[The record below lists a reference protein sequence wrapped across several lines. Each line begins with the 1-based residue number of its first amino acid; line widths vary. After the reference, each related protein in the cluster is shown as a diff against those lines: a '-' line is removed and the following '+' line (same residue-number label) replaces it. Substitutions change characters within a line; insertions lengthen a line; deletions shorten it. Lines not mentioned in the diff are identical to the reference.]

1 MKKNKIL
8 SIIFLFLIL
17 GLTVCVA
24 QEDTSKPQK
33 KPDIRTTETKVAD
46 ILTEMPA
53 KNAKHRNKLLDDM
66 ILMGHDG
73 ITRFTKLIVPPG
85 TGNDARAR
93 FALGSLAKYVIRPGA
108 EQERKMCSEVF
119 LKALS
124 QATNKEVKAFFIRQ
138 LQIAGKDEAVT
149 PLRKYLKDDRL
160 CEPATQALLSIKSY
174 PAEKALLKALSSSKG
189 TGKITIVKALGELKS
204 GTAVKKIR
212 KYSDTPNKELRKV
225 CLFALANISDA
236 SAKEILSLAA
246 KKAGYVYEETNAVQ
260 SYLLFAKRMGEE
272 GNITQSESICLD
284 LIKKCILKE
293 QTNTRIAA
301 LGILVDVKKEE
312 ALKELISA
320 MDDNNM
326 VYRKAALQFV
336 FSIPGENVTHEW
348 VRKMQG
354 VSPEVQAEIIQML
367 GNRNDE
373 SALPPILDA
382 LRNEDRIIRIAAIK
396 AAARLGQEDVL
407 TPLLEVMKSER
418 KDEILTVKQ
427 VLLSFNEN
435 EMLPVIAKTFP
446 ETSSFGKAALL
457 EVFATRKA
465 NQYVK
470 IVFEE
475 TKNKNESVSTAAF
488 LALESVV
495 SHKDLPKL
503 INILMDI
510 EGREQIQAV
519 QRAIV
524 AASQDKEEKDE
535 SSKILLKNLEKITG
549 TQRSKIL
556 NILPKIGGKEALQ
569 TVVEEFENKDNDLKK
584 VAFNALVNWKDISA
598 AGELYHICKNSDDDE
613 YVYAAFEGYVSQ
625 VSNAPVPEEQKLLLL
640 RKIMPLAKNNN
651 NKESLLMKLGDIRT
665 FPALVLS
672 GKYLN
677 DPDLS
682 QIACRSV
689 MSIALPQTGKENGMT
704 GKIVKELLQQVSQII
719 EGEESNYDREKIKKY
734 FGEMPDEEGFV
745 SLFNGTDLSGWK
757 GLVGN
762 PVSRTKMHPDTL
774 AIKQSVAN
782 KKMHENWSVRDGV
795 LWFNGRGAN
804 LCTVKDYGDF
814 ELLVDWRITKNGD
827 SGIYLRGSPQVQIWD
842 TSRTNVGAQVGSG
855 GLYNNKNHRST
866 PLKVADNPIGDWNTF
881 RIIMIGDKV
890 TVFLNGELVVDNEV
904 FENYWERE
912 KPIYPTG
919 PIELQAHGS
928 DLGFRDI
935 YIKEL
940 TGINHNQLT
949 EDEKAEGFVTLF
961 NGKNLDGWIGNKTD
975 YVVEDGNIVIY
986 PDKGGHGNLYT
997 EKEYSDF
1004 IFRFEFQ
1011 LTPGANNGLGIRTPS
1026 KGDAAYAGM
1035 ELQILDNT
1043 ASIYKNLKEYQYH
1056 GSVYGVIPAKR
1067 GYLKPVGE
1075 WNSEEVIANGPN
1087 IKVILNGTIIVDGN
1101 IEEVSKNGTID
1112 GRKHPGLKQTK
1123 GHIGFLGHGSIV
1135 RFRNIRIKDLAE

>member
-1 MKKNKIL
+1 
-8 SIIFLFLIL
+8 
-17 GLTVCVA
+17 
-24 QEDTSKPQK
+24 
-33 KPDIRTTETKVAD
+33 
-46 ILTEMPA
+46 
-53 KNAKHRNKLLDDM
+53 
-66 ILMGHDG
+66 
-73 ITRFTKLIVPPG
+73 
-85 TGNDARAR
+85 
-93 FALGSLAKYVIRPGA
+93 
-108 EQERKMCSEVF
+108 
-119 LKALS
+119 
-124 QATNKEVKAFFIRQ
+124 
-138 LQIAGKDEAVT
+138 
-149 PLRKYLKDDRL
+149 
-160 CEPATQALLSIKSY
+160 
-174 PAEKALLKALSSSKG
+174 
-189 TGKITIVKALGELKS
+189 ELKS
-204 GTAVKKIR
+204 GPAVKKIR

-225 CLFALANISDA
+225 CLFALANIADA

-246 KKAGYVYEETNAVQ
+246 EKARYIYEETNAVQ

-284 LIKKCILKE
+284 LIRKCTLKE

-301 LGILVDVKKEE
+301 LGILVDIKKEE

-348 VRKMQG
+348 VRKMQD
-354 VSPEVQAEIIQML
+354 VNPEVQSEIIQML

-396 AAARLGQEDVL
+396 AAARLCQEDVL
-407 TPLLEVMKSER
+407 TPLLEVMKSEE

-435 EMLPVIAKTFP
+435 ELLPVIAKTFP

-475 TKNKNESVSTAAF
+475 TKNKDESVSTAAF
-488 LALESVV
+488 LALESMV

-524 AASQDKEEKDE
+524 AASQDKEGKDE
-535 SSKILLKNLEKITG
+535 SSKILLKHLEKITG
-549 TQRSKIL
+549 TKRSKIL
-556 NILPKIGGKEALQ
+556 NILPEIGGKEALQ
-569 TVVEEFENKDNDLKK
+569 TVVEEFENNDNDLKK

-598 AGELYHICKNSDDDE
+598 SGELYHICKNSDDDE
-613 YVYAAFEGYVSQ
+613 YVYAAFEGYVKQ
-625 VSNAPVPEEQKLLLL
+625 VSNAPVPDEQKLLLL
-640 RKIMPLAKNNN
+640 RKIMPMAKNNK
-651 NKESLLMKLGDIRT
+651 NKESLLMKLGNIRT

-689 MSIALPQTGKENGMT
+689 MSIALPQTRKENGMT

-719 EGEESNYDREKIKKY
+719 EGEESDYDREKIKKY
-734 FGEMPDEEGFV
+734 LEEMPDEEGFV
-745 SLFNGTDLSGWK
+745 SLFNG
-757 GLVGN
+757 
-762 PVSRTKMHPDTL
+762 
-774 AIKQSVAN
+774 
-782 KKMHENWSVRDGV
+782 
-795 LWFNGRGAN
+795 
-804 LCTVKDYGDF
+804 
-814 ELLVDWRITKNGD
+814 
-827 SGIYLRGSPQVQIWD
+827 
-842 TSRTNVGAQVGSG
+842 
-855 GLYNNKNHRST
+855 
-866 PLKVADNPIGDWNTF
+866 
-881 RIIMIGDKV
+881 
-890 TVFLNGELVVDNEV
+890 
-904 FENYWERE
+904 
-912 KPIYPTG
+912 
-919 PIELQAHGS
+919 
-928 DLGFRDI
+928 
-935 YIKEL
+935 
-940 TGINHNQLT
+940 
-949 EDEKAEGFVTLF
+949 
-961 NGKNLDGWIGNKTD
+961 KNLDGWVGNKTD

-997 EKEYSDF
+997 EKEYGDF

-1011 LTPGANNGLGIRTPS
+1011 LTPGANNGLGIRTPL
-1026 KGDAAYAGM
+1026 KGDAAYIGM

-1043 ASIYKNLKEYQYH
+1043 ASIYENLKEYQYH

-1087 IKVILNGTIIVDGN
+1087 IKVILNGTTIVDGN
-1101 IEEVSKNGTID
+1101 IDEASKNGTID
-1112 GRKHPGLKQTK
+1112 GRKHPGLKQAK
-1123 GHIGFLGHGSIV
+1123 GHIGFLGHGSVV
-1135 RFRNIRIKDLAE
+1135 RFRNIRIKDLINSK

>member
-1 MKKNKIL
+1 MDKILNKMKKNKIL
-8 SIIFLFLIL
+8 SSIFLFLIL

-73 ITRFTKLIVPPG
+73 IIRFAKLIVPPG

-93 FALGSLAKYVIRPGA
+93 FALGSLAKYVTRPGA

-124 QATNKEVKAFFIRQ
+124 QATDKEVKAFFIRQ

-160 CEPATQALLSIKSY
+160 CEPATQALLSIKSS

-189 TGKITIVKALGELKS
+189 AGRITLVKALGELKS
-204 GTAVKKIR
+204 GTAVKNIR

-225 CLFALANISDA
+225 CLFALANIADA

-246 KKAGYVYEETNAVQ
+246 EKAGYIYEETNAVQ
-260 SYLLFAKRMGEE
+260 SYLLFAKRIGEE
-272 GNITQSESICLD
+272 GNITLSESICLD
-284 LIKKCILKE
+284 LIKKCTLKE

-336 FSIPGENVTHEW
+336 FSIPGENVTNEW

-367 GNRNDE
+367 GNRNDK

-396 AAARLGQEDVL
+396 AAARLGREDVL

-435 EMLPVIAKTFP
+435 ELLPVIAKTFP

-465 NQYVK
+465 NQYAK

-475 TKNKNESVSTAAF
+475 TKNKDESVSTAAF

-524 AASQDKEEKDE
+524 AASQDKEGKNE
-535 SSKILLKNLEKITG
+535 SSKILLNHLE
-549 TQRSKIL
+549 
-556 NILPKIGGKEALQ
+556 
-569 TVVEEFENKDNDLKK
+569 
-584 VAFNALVNWKDISA
+584 
-598 AGELYHICKNSDDDE
+598 
-613 YVYAAFEGYVSQ
+613 
-625 VSNAPVPEEQKLLLL
+625 
-640 RKIMPLAKNNN
+640 
-651 NKESLLMKLGDIRT
+651 
-665 FPALVLS
+665 
-672 GKYLN
+672 
-677 DPDLS
+677 
-682 QIACRSV
+682 
-689 MSIALPQTGKENGMT
+689 
-704 GKIVKELLQQVSQII
+704 
-719 EGEESNYDREKIKKY
+719 
-734 FGEMPDEEGFV
+734 EMPDEEGFV
-745 SLFNGTDLSGWK
+745 SLFNGTDMSGWK
-757 GLVGN
+757 GLAGN

-774 AIKQSVAN
+774 AIKQTVAN
-782 KKMHENWSVRDGV
+782 KKMFENWSVRDGV

-881 RIIMIGDKV
+881 RITMIDDKV
-890 TVFLNGELVVDNEV
+890 TVYLNGELVVDNEV

-940 TGINHNQLT
+940 PGINHNQLT

-975 YVVEDGNIVIY
+975 YMVEDGTIVIY

-1004 IFRFEFQ
+1004 NFRFEFK
-1011 LTPGANNGLGIRTPS
+1011 LTPGANNGLGIRTPL
-1026 KGDAAYAGM
+1026 KGDAAYIGM

-1067 GYLKPVGE
+1067 GYLKPIGE
-1075 WNSEEVIANGPN
+1075 WNSQEVIAKGPN

-1101 IEEVSKNGTID
+1101 IEEASKNGTID
-1112 GRKHPGLKQTK
+1112 GKKHPGLKQTK
-1123 GHIGFLGHGSIV
+1123 GHIGFLGHGSVV